1 MYGIGCICQQSLFSL
16 VWHSFCACNA
26 NRKIKS
32 VIVWVGVHSWVTEM
46 LGLRW
51 VVFFGDREHF
61 WCWLALAFDIFCLVT
76 RVVKCQYLSC
86 WTLGVFRLGF
96 QPFYLSMASRFD
108 PNRGIIKHDETRNY
122 RFFGAQNLAYFL
134 NSDFAAIF
142 GYSSSNPKMEMYEV
156 FVTKTGV
163 RVLERWWLTDD
174 FPWRNLTFYRTLQN
188 DL

>member
-1 MYGIGCICQQSLFSL
+1 MVHCIWKATVVFWKQATCM
-16 VWHSFCACNA
+16 AD
-26 NRKIKS
+26 
-32 VIVWVGVHSWVTEM
+32 
-46 LGLRW
+46 LRW
-51 VVFFGDREHF
+51 VVFFGDLEHF

-174 FPWRNLTFYRTLQN
+174 FPWRNWAFYRTLQN